1 MLVLVAT
8 TDTQGDRSDDYCHT
22 VEGELVQLPV
32 LDSDREFV
40 GLASRRG
47 TTTCVVADIDV
58 DEATLRAAIGD
69 SVDLHLAVA
78 RLLGEGTVLETRD
91 GQLSPRE
98 SSPREMSLATMTVGL
113 S

>member
-8 TDTQGDRSDDYCHT
+8 TDTQGDRGDDYCHT

-32 LDSDREFV
+32 LGADRAFV

-47 TTTCVVADIDV
+47 TTTCAVADIDV

-78 RLLGEGTVLETRD
+78 RLLGEGTILENRD
-91 GQLSPRE
+91 GQLSPR
-98 SSPREMSLATMTVGL
+98 SMSMGSMITAR
-113 S
+113 

>member
-8 TDTQGDRSDDYCHT
+8 TDTQGDRSDDYCNT

-32 LDSDREFV
+32 SGVDREFV

-58 DEATLRAAIGD
+58 DEVALRAAIGD

-78 RLLGEGTVLETRD
+78 RLLGEGTILETSD
-91 GQLSPRE
+91 GQLSPR
-98 SSPREMSLATMTVGL
+98 SMSLATMTVGP